1 VIDDSRGYFVKGSS
15 PAPGQGAP
23 HERRA
28 LRSGDIVPRDA
39 PQMRPSE
46 ARRPW
51 RPRLGA
57 IPHADGTRFRVWA
70 SDARTV
76 EVEIDGDGRPTQRAP
91 LEALSDGLFETSIA
105 TARAGDRYAYFLDGQ
120 GPFPDP
126 ASRFQPDGP
135 DGGSEIGD
143 PERFAWTDHGWR
155 GICLDD
161 LVLYELHVGTFT
173 PEGTFAAAAERLE
186 YLRDLGVTAV
196 ELMPVAEFPGGRN
209 WGYDP
214 AALFAASHVYGGPE
228 ALRAFVD
235 AAHHVGLGVVLDVVY
250 NHFGPAGAYA
260 PIFSRHFLTDRH
272 RNAWGVAVNL
282 DGDGSR
288 QTRDFFVENALMWL
302 HEHHIDGLRLD
313 ATHALADDGPRHFLT
328 ELSARVHAG
337 FDGPRGRTVL
347 LIAEDDRNLARL
359 VRPEAEGGM
368 GLDAVWADDFHH
380 QVRRLL
386 AGDGDGWFRD
396 FSGTVRDV
404 ATTLRQ
410 GWFYT
415 GQHSLHRGARRGTDP
430 DGLVPRQ
437 TVICLQNHD
446 QVGNRAMGDRL
457 SDVVDLA
464 AYRAASALLLCTPET
479 PLLFMGQEWAARTP
493 FRYFTDHEPSL
504 GAAVAEGR
512 RREFAAF
519 AAFAAPEARS
529 RIPDPQA
536 LATFRSS
543 RLDWREARHEPHAGI
558 LRLYRSLLALRRILP
573 PLRDGRHDGF
583 AVQAIDDATIAIR
596 RDAQDGEVLLAVVRL
611 VGAGSCVVPPA
622 LADAVPRWAVVLTT
636 EEARFAADPAPPRLR
651 SAEPL
656 RVDFARP
663 SAIILVPA

>member
-1 VIDDSRGYFVKGSS
+1 MKGSS
-15 PAPGQGAP
+15 TPPEPATPR
-23 HERRA
+23 ERRS
-28 LRSGDIVPRDA
+28 LRSGDVVLRDIPLA
-39 PQMRPSE
+39 RREAQVSE
-46 ARRPW
+46 ARPPW
-51 RPRLGA
+51 HPRLGA

-76 EVEIDGDGRPTQRAP
+76 EIEIGGSGRQAERVT
-91 LEALSDGLFETSIA
+91 LDALGDGLFETSIA

-126 ASRFQPDGP
+126 ASRFQPEGP
-135 DGGSEIGD
+135 DGASEIVD
-143 PERFAWTDHGWR
+143 PEQFAWTDHGWR
-155 GICLDD
+155 GVCLDD

-173 PEGTFAAAAERLE
+173 PDGTFAAAAERLE

-228 ALRAFVD
+228 QLRAFVD

-250 NHFGPAGAYA
+250 NHFGPTGAYA

-272 RNAWGVAVNL
+272 RSAWGDGVNL

-288 QTRDFFVENALMWL
+288 QTRDFFVENALTWL
-302 HEHHIDGLRLD
+302 HEYHLDGLRLD
-313 ATHALADDGPRHFLT
+313 ATHALADDSPRHFLA
-328 ELSARVHAG
+328 ELTARVRASV
-337 FDGPRGRTVL
+337 RERTVL

-359 VRPEAEGGM
+359 VRPETEGGM

-386 AGDGDGWFRD
+386 AGDGDGYFGD

-415 GQHSLHRGARRGTDP
+415 GQHSRHRGAPRGTEP

-437 TVICLQNHD
+437 AVICMQNHD

-457 SDVVDLA
+457 SAVVDLA
-464 AYRAASALLLCTPET
+464 TYRAASALLLCAPET

-493 FRYFTDHEPSL
+493 FQYFTDHEPSL
-504 GAAVAEGR
+504 GAAVTEGR

-543 RLDWREARHEPHAGI
+543 RLDWREVRHEPHAGI
-558 LRLYRSLLALRRILP
+558 LRLYKSLLALRRILP

-583 AVQAIDDATIAIR
+583 AVHAIDDAAIAIR

-611 VGAGSCVVPPA
+611 VGGGACVVPPA
-622 LADAVPRWAVVLTT
+622 LADAVPRWSVVLTT
-636 EEARFAADPAPPRLR
+636 EEARFASDPAPPRLR

-656 RVDFARP
+656 RIDFARP
-663 SAIILVPA
+663 SAIVLVPA

>member
-1 VIDDSRGYFVKGSS
+1 MKGSRPPPG
-15 PAPGQGAP
+15 PARPLD
-23 HERRA
+23 RRT
-28 LRSGDIVPRDA
+28 LRSGNGIPRDVPRGA
-39 PQMRPSE
+39 PEGAASE
-46 ARRPW
+46 VRTAW

-76 EVEIDGDGRPTQRAP
+76 EVEIDGDDGVPRRAP
-91 LEALSDGLFETSIA
+91 LAALGDGLFETTIA
-105 TARAGDRYAYFLDGQ
+105 TARPGDRYAYFLDGQ

-135 DGGSEIGD
+135 DGASEIVD
-143 PERFAWTDHGWR
+143 PEHFAWTDHGWR
-155 GICLDD
+155 GVCLED

-173 PEGTFAAAAERLE
+173 PEGTFAAAAEHLA
-186 YLRDLGVTAV
+186 YLRDLGVSAV
-196 ELMPVAEFPGGRN
+196 ELMPIAEFPGARN

-214 AALFAASHVYGGPE
+214 AALFAVSHVYGGPDG
-228 ALRAFVD
+228 LCAFVD
-235 AAHHVGLGVVLDVVY
+235 AAHHVGLGVVVDVVY

-260 PIFSRHFLTDRH
+260 PVFSRHVLTDRH
-272 RNAWGVAVNL
+272 RSAWGDGVNL
-282 DGDGSR
+282 DGEGSR
-288 QTRDFFVENALMWL
+288 HTRDFLIENAQMWL
-302 HEHHIDGLRLD
+302 HEYHLDGLRLD

-328 ELSARVHAG
+328 ELAARARAG
-337 FDGPRGRTVL
+337 IQGRTVL
-347 LIAEDDRNLARL
+347 LIAEDDRNLAHL
-359 VRPEAEGGM
+359 VQPEAEGGM

-380 QVRRLL
+380 QMRRLL
-386 AGDGDGWFRD
+386 AGDGDGYFGD

-415 GQHSLHRGARRGTDP
+415 GQHSRHCGERRGTDP
-430 DGLVPRQ
+430 GALGPRQ
-437 TVICLQNHD
+437 AIICLQNHD

-457 SDVVDLA
+457 TDVVDLA
-464 AYRAASALLLCTPET
+464 AYRAASVLLVCAPET

-504 GAAVAEGR
+504 GAAVTEGR

-519 AAFAAPEARS
+519 AAFATPAARS

-543 RLDWREARHEPHAGI
+543 RLSWREARHEPHAGV
-558 LRLYRSLLALRRILP
+558 LRLYKCLLALRRILP
-573 PLRDGRHDGF
+573 ALRDARREGF
-583 AVQAIDDATIAIR
+583 AVQAIDDATIALR
-596 RDAQDGEVLLAVVRL
+596 RDAQDGEVLLAIVRL
-611 VGAGSCVVPPA
+611 AGAGSCVVPPA
-622 LADAVPRWAVVLTT
+622 LVDGVPRWSVVLTT
-636 EEARFAADPAPPRLR
+636 EEARFAADPTPPRLR
-651 SAEPL
+651 SGPL
-656 RVDFARP
+656 RIDFTRP